1 MCRKHYSPSL
11 TAQLRETQLILLI
24 ILRED
29 NRGLSFLLCTPPI
42 PPREQLGSSQPKARQ
57 GGRGTH
63 LAG

>member
-1 MCRKHYSPSL
+1 MHRKHYSPSVI
-11 TAQLRETQLILLI
+11 AQLRETQLIFLI

-29 NRGLSFLLCTPPI
+29 NSGLSYLLCTPPI
-42 PPREQLGSSQPKARQ
+42 PPREQLGSSQPKAGQ